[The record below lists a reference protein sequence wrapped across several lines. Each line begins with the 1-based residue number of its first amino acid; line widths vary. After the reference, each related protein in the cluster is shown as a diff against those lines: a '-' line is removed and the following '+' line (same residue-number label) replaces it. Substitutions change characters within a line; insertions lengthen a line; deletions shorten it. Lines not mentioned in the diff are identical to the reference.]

1 MIIFPAKERAK
12 EQQWQFCE
20 KVTFLGWWVHVT
32 PSKVVGDL
40 QRLGMKKVTD
50 WITWLASLQKLNL
63 WNSGTRWFNTWPLDS
78 LVGGHLTSER
88 VHIKPIPERSRFRRI
103 ARQGFVIS
111 FWFSSPWSGFHIFLE
126 KPKGLGLNFFLDP
139 RIDEKQH
146 FFFRFFSGI
155 DGREGA
161 RHSRCTLR
169 KFRSS
174 GRDFLLEMVSWVV
187 EPIQTEP
194 HIWKNAFY

>member
-12 EQQWQFCE
+12 EQHWQFCE

-63 WNSGTRWFNTWPLDS
+63 WNSCRDS
-78 LVGGHLTSER
+78 LFFLVLLSM
-88 VHIKPIPERSRFRRI
+88 K
-103 ARQGFVIS
+103 
-111 FWFSSPWSGFHIFLE
+111 WFHIFLE
-126 KPKGLGLNFFLDP
+126 KPKGLGLIFFLEDW
-139 RIDEKQH
+139 RKAAC
-146 FFFRFFSGI
+146 FFVFFGI